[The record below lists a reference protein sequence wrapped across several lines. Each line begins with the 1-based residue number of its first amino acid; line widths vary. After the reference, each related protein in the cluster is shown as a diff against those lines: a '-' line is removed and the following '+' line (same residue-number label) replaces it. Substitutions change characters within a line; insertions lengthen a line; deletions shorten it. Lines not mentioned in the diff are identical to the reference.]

1 MSKNKIMA
9 FKNLEAMYSEL
20 SNQSIIHW
28 RLLDTKGG
36 MVSEFTADK
45 PDLAIQRLKEV
56 LDGQSDDLFAL
67 EYKNN
72 TAPAAKYFRN
82 TFRNRDESN
91 VSAIQ
96 PQTAVIQ
103 GNSKEDVEAAIER
116 ALNEYKKELEIAGI
130 KEKNKELEQQLKD
143 ATPSQFEATIIKL
156 GEVVLPLI
164 ENYTKKQ
171 ASLGKINA
179 QKKQQMAK
187 NENNTQESSPSDLNH
202 EEEKLANNLSAMVE
216 KIAASGLDPIEV
228 TEKLANLSEE
238 KLNMALKFL

>member
-1 MSKNKIMA
+1 MA

-20 SNQSIIHW
+20 SNQNVINW

-72 TAPAAKYFRN
+72 IAPAAKYFRN
-82 TFRNRDESN
+82 TFRNRDDSH
-91 VSAIQ
+91 VASVQ

-103 GNSKEDVEAAIER
+103 GNTKEEVESAIEK
-116 ALNEYKKELEIAGI
+116 ALNEYKKEIEIAGI

-171 ASLGKINA
+171 ASLGKINE

-187 NENNTQESSPSDLNH
+187 SENRNQEVNSDLNL

>member
-20 SNQSIIHW
+20 SNQNVINW

-72 TAPAAKYFRN
+72 IAPAAKYFRN
-82 TFRNRDESN
+82 TFRNRDDAN
-91 VSAIQ
+91 VSSVQ

-103 GNSKEDVEAAIER
+103 GNTKEDVESAIEK
-116 ALNEYKKELEIAGI
+116 ALTEYKKELEIAGI

-171 ASLGKINA
+171 AALGKINE

-187 NENNTQESSPSDLNH
+187 SENRNQEANSDLNL